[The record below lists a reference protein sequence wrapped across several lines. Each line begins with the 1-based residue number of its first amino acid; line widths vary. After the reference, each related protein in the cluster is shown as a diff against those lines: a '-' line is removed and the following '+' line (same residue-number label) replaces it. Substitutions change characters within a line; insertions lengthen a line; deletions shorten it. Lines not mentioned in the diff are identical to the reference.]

1 MVQYLV
7 IFKIL
12 ATCGSTFALQGCS
25 KSKKNKSQGGNAS
38 TVCDEP
44 VDRPGNRWLNRYGG
58 HNPHGAIGPRINRQ
72 PVHPRGGINAQRQAE
87 AEKKRKA
94 EIAAKVTVAY
104 DSADGDHHAK
114 FAKAMVA
121 AEVAGATDD
130 DKELIKKAL
139 AAVKE
144 ARDANKG

>member
-44 VDRPGNRWLNRYGG
+44 VDRPRPGNRWLNRYGG
-58 HNPHGAIGPRINRQ
+58 PNPHGAISPEQ
-72 PVHPRGGINAQRQAE
+72 PFDDTNPFVSENVLWTAVQDSSHD
-87 AEKKRKA
+87 KLD
-94 EIAAKVTVAY
+94 KVQ
-104 DSADGDHHAK
+104 S
-114 FAKAMVA
+114 
-121 AEVAGATDD
+121 
-130 DKELIKKAL
+130 LIK
-139 AAVKE
+139 E
-144 ARDANKG
+144 GSIES